1 MATEFMRELVADI
14 DLRIGAP
21 RTEVEYY
28 LQYKARR
35 DSLARRL
42 RDEALKASKPDVIM
56 EILFNMRLD
65 DWARV
70 SNRIMDNVEEEER
83 NEREELNDPD
93 TRRQHIG

>member
-1 MATEFMRELVADI
+1 MATEYLRELVADI

-28 LQYKARR
+28 LHYKARR
-35 DSLARRL
+35 DSLASRL
-42 RDEALKASKPDVIM
+42 RYEALKASKPDVIM

-83 NEREELNDPD
+83 NEREELTNA
-93 TRRQHIG
+93 